1 MERPLMPK
9 ATAVWLV
16 DNTTLDFKQI
26 AEFCNLHILEIQ
38 GIADGEVATGMLG
51 HNPID
56 NGQLTYEEIKRC
68 EKNHKSK
75 LELANK
81 DLPMH
86 KTKTS
91 GTKYTPI
98 ALRQEKPY
106 AIYWLIKKYGEDLA
120 DYQIAKLVGS
130 TKSTIDSIRSGTY
143 REAITE
149 GKSPMDVGLCS
160 YEDLKNAIEKNRRKK
175 EKLEKKLQG

>member
-1 MERPLMPK
+1 
-9 ATAVWLV
+9 
-16 DNTTLDFKQI
+16 
-26 AEFCNLHILEIQ
+26 
-38 GIADGEVATGMLG
+38 
-51 HNPID
+51 
-56 NGQLTYEEIKRC
+56 
-68 EKNHKSK
+68 
-75 LELANK
+75 
-81 DLPMH
+81 MH

-130 TKSTIDSIRSGTY
+130 TKSTIDSIRNGTY

-160 YEDLKNAIEKNRRKK
+160 YEDLKKAIEKNRRKK